1 MAKIVEL
8 EIKDLEIPQ
17 GLLPRVITGT
27 VESKVEEYKELIEE
41 GVEFDPISVW
51 ERDDGRYWVIDGVHR
66 IEAHKKA
73 GIDRI
78 KAKLVKCKDELDYR
92 IKAIQ
97 ANLKHGLALA
107 KGERPILAQMLYK
120 QGLDEEA
127 IRKVFGISERT
138 LQRWLKPVKEQEREE
153 KIKRALELR
162 KKGWS
167 LREIAK
173 ELGESKDTI
182 QRWLSQ
188 KRQNGGNETPLPLLT
203 PYGAP
208 TPEGVKAWDGYM
220 VQASVEGLEGIY
232 DPYAF
237 AEYLKNGGYEPAG
250 SVQLFTERVR
260 EEIENFIKKAVKNG
274 LPAEEVRLLLSRTKQ
289 GIFANISSTGKA
301 KLANL
306 YREFIAEKVREHEE
320 EQKYREIILKEAEE
334 ILKDPTYVFHSWAYL
349 AEDVAKRL
357 PEEITAKYRNWE
369 IAQILQEEST
379 KLLDI
384 YNATPEAT
392 HRDLKETADGL
403 DIDDMTF
410 EEFKKALKEA
420 VIEKGKRPAKVEEF
434 ATHYWNEYQK
444 LKEEEEIQNTGYLQ
458 VSDEEIAKVAEELSQ
473 LDLSSIV
480 EEVEEEKKTKR
491 GRPKKEEERP
501 PLSPGEQYLR
511 AVEEIQYWVL
521 WILDRWGRDD
531 AIRTLENLIEDLKT
545 LSNEKLWQ
553 AWKMAYGRAVADGRI
568 RPWMYWD
575 KWEGEE
581 G

>member
-51 ERDDGRYWVIDGVHR
+51 EREDGRYWVIDGVHR
-66 IEAHKKA
+66 IEAHKRA
-73 GIDRI
+73 GLGRI

-127 IRKVFGISERT
+127 IRKVFGVSERT
-138 LQRWLKPVKEQEREE
+138 LRRWLKPVKEQEREE
-153 KIKRALELR
+153 KVKKALELR

-167 LREIAK
+167 LEKIAK
-173 ELGESKDTI
+173 ELNVDKATVS
-182 QRWLSQ
+182 RLLQ
-188 KRQNGGNETPLPLLT
+188 KGQNDRNATPLPLLT

-208 TPEGVKAWDGYM
+208 TPEGVRAWDSYM
-220 VQASVEGLEGIY
+220 VQASVEGLEGVY

-237 AEYLKNGGYEPAG
+237 AEYLKNRGFEPAG
-250 SVQLFTERVR
+250 SVQLFIERVK

-274 LPAEEVRLLLSRTKQ
+274 LPSAEVRLLLSKTKQ
-289 GIFANISSTGKA
+289 GIFENISFTGKA

-306 YREFIAEKVREHEE
+306 YREFIEEKEKEHQEELKDREV
-320 EQKYREIILKEAEE
+320 ILKEAEE
-334 ILKDPTYVFHSWAYL
+334 VLKDPTYVFHSWTYL
-349 AEDVAKRL
+349 AEDVVKRL

-403 DIDDMTF
+403 DIDSMTF

-420 VIEKGKRPAKVEEF
+420 IIEKGKRPAKVEEF
-434 ATHYWNEYQK
+434 ASYYWNEYQK
-444 LKEEEEIQNTGYLQ
+444 LKEEEEIQNIGYLQ

-480 EEVEEEKKTKR
+480 EEAEGEKKTKR

-521 WILDRWGRDD
+521 WILDRWGRED

-545 LSNEKLWQ
+545 LSNEELWK

-568 RPWMYWD
+568 RPWTHWD
-575 KWEGEE
+575 KWEGGER
-581 G
+581 